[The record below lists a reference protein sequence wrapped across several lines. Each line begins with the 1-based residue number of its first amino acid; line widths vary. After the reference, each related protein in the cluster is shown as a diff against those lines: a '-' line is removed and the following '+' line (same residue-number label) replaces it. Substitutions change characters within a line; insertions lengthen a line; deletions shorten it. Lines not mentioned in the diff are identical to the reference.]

1 MWLSFCVHGFTY
13 VLFEMIL
20 EFLTLNELLWNE
32 NTYIYFNKFLALKN
46 A

>member
-20 EFLTLNELLWNE
+20 EVSDLEWIIME
-32 NTYIYFNKFLALKN
+32 WEYIYLFQ
-46 A
+46 

>member
-20 EFLTLNELLWNE
+20 EVSRVSDLEWIIMEWEYVYVYLFQ
-32 NTYIYFNKFLALKN
+32 
-46 A
+46 